1 MADVQKQIDKLRKQI
16 RQHDYRYYVEAA
28 PTISDLEYDQLLKEL
43 AALEAAHPELVTAD
57 SPTQRIGDQPV
68 EGLTPVQHRLPMLSI
83 ENTYSRQELAEYEA
97 RTQKLLDDDAIEWVV
112 EPKIDGAAIS
122 LTFEQGV
129 LVQAATRGNGKSGDD
144 VTHSARTILDLP
156 LRLLGDSPPSM
167 LEVRGEVYIRNTDL
181 TQINEIQ
188 QAKGNPPF
196 ANPRNLAAG
205 TLRLLDPKVATERRL
220 RLFCHS
226 QGYSEGLATNSHME
240 FFEQLSELGLPTTP
254 NVRAFSEFEEAVE
267 YSEELIEQL
276 GQWDYEVDGV
286 VLKANHAAQR
296 EKLGATSKSPR
307 WIIAYKF
314 TKYEAITKLL
324 GIQVQIGKTGAVT
337 PVAELE
343 PVELA
348 GTIVQRASLHNAD
361 ELARKDIRVGDVV
374 VVEKAGKIIPHIVR
388 VEKHERK
395 TRLQKFRF
403 PTRCPVCD
411 TELVKDPGGVFIR
424 CTNTTCPARLKER
437 LKYFASRNAM
447 DIEGLGEKLIDQL
460 IQQKLVASFA
470 DLYRLTIEQ
479 LSNLERMGT
488 QSATNVIKHIQASK
502 SRELG
507 RLLNGL
513 SIQHVGART
522 ATMLAEQFESIDR
535 LLEAGLNELSGI
547 DEIGPVIAQSVFEFL
562 HGDEGT
568 EAIADLRAMGL
579 VMTQPRV
586 LAQDRPLE
594 GKTLVVTGTLPTFS
608 RKEIQDLIH
617 QLGGHASS
625 SISGKTDFLVA
636 GENAGSKLDKA
647 KKLGVTVLDESAFVK
662 LIGR

>member
-97 RTQKLLDDDAIEWVV
+97 RTQKLLDGDAIEWVV

-144 VTHSARTILDLP
+144 VTHSAKTILDLP

>member
-1 MADVQKQIDKLRKQI
+1 MADVQKRIDKLRKQI

-57 SPTQRIGDQPV
+57 SPTQRIGDQPI

-97 RTQKLLDDDAIEWVV
+97 RTLLDDDVIEWVV

-156 LRLLGDSPPSM
+156 LRLLGDSPPSI

-205 TLRLLDPKVATERRL
+205 TLRLLDPKVASERRL

-240 FFEQLSELGLPTTP
+240 FFERLSELGLPTIP

-314 TKYEAITKLL
+314 IKYEAITKLL

-348 GTIVQRASLHNAD
+348 GTIVQRASLHNAN

-395 TRLQKFRF
+395 TRLQKFKF

-535 LLEAGLNELSGI
+535 LLEAGLDELSGI
-547 DEIGPVIAQSVFEFL
+547 DEVGPVIAQSVFEFL

-579 VMTQPRV
+579 VMTQPRA

-594 GKTLVVTGTLPTFS
+594 GKTLVVTGTLRTFS

-647 KKLGVTVLDESAFVK
+647 KKLGVAVLDEPAFVK